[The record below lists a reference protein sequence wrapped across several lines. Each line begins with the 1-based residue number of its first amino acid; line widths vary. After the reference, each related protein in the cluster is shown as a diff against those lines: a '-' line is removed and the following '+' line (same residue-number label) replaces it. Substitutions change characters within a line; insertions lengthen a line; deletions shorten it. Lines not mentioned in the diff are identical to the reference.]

1 MKMQYWLMKSEPFV
15 YSFDQ
20 LLKDKRTAWDGV
32 RNYQAANNMKA
43 MEIGDHAFFYHS
55 NEGKEIVGIIEIIKK
70 AYPDPSDERGKFVMV
85 DVKPVMRL
93 ATPVTL
99 AAMKATKSLETMT
112 LFKQGRL
119 SVTPVTAQEWK
130 IICTMGGVKK

>member
-85 DVKPVMRL
+85 DVKPVTRL
-93 ATPVTL
+93 ATSVTL

>member
-1 MKMQYWLMKSEPFV
+1 MKSEPFV
-15 YSFDQ
+15 YSFAQ

-43 MEIGDHAFFYHS
+43 MEIGDQAFFYHS
-55 NEGKEIVGIIEIIKK
+55 NEGKEIVGIVEIIKK
-70 AYPDPSDERGKFVMV
+70 AYLDPSDERGKFVMV
-85 DVKPVMRL
+85 DVKPVMSL

-99 AAMKATKSLETMT
+99 AQMKATKSLESMT

-119 SVTPVTAQEWK
+119 SVTPVTADEWK
-130 IICTMGGVKK
+130 IICKMGGVKK